1 MSFTYFK
8 AIVQIDYPTE
18 NRHSRDLITLATD
31 FPNLT
36 NKPLE
41 VILEKSTYGYS
52 LNHLLHGSHSGAY
65 QEFQII
71 MLGNEVRPMEY
82 INQEFGTSYRSLENN
97 E

>member
-1 MSFTYFK
+1 MSYTYFK

-18 NRHSRDLITLATD
+18 NRHSVDLQNIVTK

-41 VILEKSTYGYS
+41 VILRKDTYGYA
-52 LNHLLHGSHSGAY
+52 LGTLLLGSHEGAY

-71 MLGNEVRPMEY
+71 MVGNEVSPMEY
-82 INQEFGTSYRSLENN
+82 LNQEFGTAYRSLENN